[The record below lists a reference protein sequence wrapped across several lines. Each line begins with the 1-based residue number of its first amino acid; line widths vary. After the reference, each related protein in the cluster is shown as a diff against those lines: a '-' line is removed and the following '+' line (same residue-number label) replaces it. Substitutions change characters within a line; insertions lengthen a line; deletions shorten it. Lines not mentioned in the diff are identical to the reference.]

1 MKYKTYSIL
10 LVDIVSILLINF
22 WVCQLAAPT
31 VSMSRLSTRT
41 TDPAVDIIVVLYTV
55 LSTFDYNSC
64 VHVLCSCIWYV
75 GYWVFKSS
83 AQWII

>member
-1 MKYKTYSIL
+1 MKYKTFSIL

-31 VSMSRLSTRT
+31 VSMSRLTTSTF
-41 TDPAVDIIVVLYTV
+41 DPVVDIIDVLYTV
-55 LSTFDYNSC
+55 LSIIIHVFMYC
-64 VHVLCSCIWYV
+64 VHVFTV
-75 GYWVFKSS
+75 FWVFKSS